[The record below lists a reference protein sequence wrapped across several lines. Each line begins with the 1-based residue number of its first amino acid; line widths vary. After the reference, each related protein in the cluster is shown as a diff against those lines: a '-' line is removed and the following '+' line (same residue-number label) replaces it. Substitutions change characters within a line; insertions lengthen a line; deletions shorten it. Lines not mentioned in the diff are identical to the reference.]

1 MAFARALGVAFGA
14 ALAIGIVASPASALG
29 GPRPTSPGNHTL
41 ATTHFLITYYSDAPN
56 GVPAKDYSTET
67 DAGDLAGYAEQAY
80 ALYRSWGFPAP
91 PSDGDGLIDIV
102 VTDTSGP
109 PAYES
114 FVTPD
119 PPFPSPDTGYITIAT
134 PTELKAYADLEGLTV
149 PQEEQKEISVEVF
162 LMFAWA
168 TWLPTT
174 QDEQWLEE
182 GAAQWA
188 GYVASGYPGVG
199 SSVAP
204 PDIALNCRDSLVGWQ
219 KCDPNSFID
228 TGFSRWAF
236 FQMLANEYGN
246 SFILNAFTNGAAGQ
260 PSKTALSNA
269 IAAKGSSLASQ
280 FNAYAA
286 DLMTGS
292 FGVAGLAGVRPTPD
306 ANVLVGTVTTPPVPA
321 ALALPPVNVTPI
333 NHLSA
338 RYVTFQRGDGDGS
351 HACFAATLSIS
362 VAMPAGTSAQPYF
375 FWDVAGSTPM
385 ALNVSGNTA
394 SINNVPWDTCDWGLT
409 RGWLSIPNAGTTV
422 DAANFTVTSS
432 VTVDPNTPATATP
445 PPAPTSVWGTTIPV
459 PTADVPPSI
468 DVFGPELLKLSTAD
482 PTIRLIVESS
492 GPGTLNATL
501 GGGALGSSSL
511 RAGNNDL
518 RFAVPKGM
526 LTTLRRS
533 ASAANILTLTPSSS
547 SGSASGS
554 PVMLHV
560 VITATPKAKP
570 KAKKHKKK

>member
-1 MAFARALGVAFGA
+1 MAFSRALWVAFGA

-29 GPRPTSPGNHTL
+29 GFRPTGDHTL
-41 ATTHFLITYYSDAPN
+41 ATTHFLVTYHTDLTL
-56 GVPAKDYSTET
+56 GVPAKDYSTEG

-91 PSDGDGLIDIV
+91 PNDGDGLIDIY
-102 VTDTSGP
+102 VTDTSTP
-109 PAYES
+109 PPGYES
-114 FVTPD
+114 LVTPD
-119 PPFPSPDTGYITIAT
+119 GPPFPSPDTGYITIAT
-134 PTELKAYADLEGLTV
+134 PAELKGYADAEGLTV
-149 PQEEQKEISVEVF
+149 PQEEQKEISVDVF

-174 QDEQWLEE
+174 PDEQWLEE

-188 GYVASGYPGVG
+188 GYVATGYPSVG
-199 SSVAP
+199 SSVAS
-204 PDIALNCRDSLVGWQ
+204 PDIALNCRDSVVGNQ
-219 KCDPNSFID
+219 MCDPDTFID
-228 TGFSRWAF
+228 SGYSRWAF

-246 SFILNAFTNGAAGQ
+246 AFVLNAFTNGAALQ
-260 PSKTALSNA
+260 PSATALSNA

-280 FNAYAA
+280 FNTYAS
-286 DLMTGS
+286 DMMTGN
-292 FGVAGLAGVRPTPD
+292 FGVPGLLGVRPTPD
-306 ANVLVGTVTTPPVPA
+306 ANVLAGTVTAT
-321 ALALPPVNVTPI
+321 LPPVKVTPT
-333 NHLSA
+333 NHLA
-338 RYVTFQRGDGDGS
+338 AHYVTFQRGDDDGS
-351 HACFAATLSIS
+351 HACFAATLSIN
-362 VAMPAGTSAQPYF
+362 VAIPAGTSAQPYF
-375 FWDVAGSTPM
+375 FWDVVGSKPT
-385 ALNVSGNTA
+385 ALNVSGSTA
-394 SINNVPWDTCDWGLT
+394 SITVPWDTCDWGPT
-409 RGWLSIPNAGTTV
+409 RGWLSLPNAGTTV
-422 DAANFTVTSS
+422 DAANFTVTSTL
-432 VTVDPNTPATATP
+432 TVDPNTPATATAP
-445 PPAPTSVWGTTIPV
+445 PIPASVWGTTIPV

-533 ASAANILTLTPSSS
+533 ASATNILTLTPAST

-560 VITATPKAKP
+560 VIAAAPKAKP

>member
-1 MAFARALGVAFGA
+1 MAFTRALGVAFGA

-29 GPRPTSPGNHTL
+29 GPRPPGDHTL
-41 ATTHFLITYYSDAPN
+41 ATTHFLITYHTDMTL

-80 ALYRSWGFPAP
+80 ALYRSWGYPAP
-91 PSDGDGLIDIV
+91 PNDGDGLIDIY
-102 VTDTSGP
+102 VTDTST
-109 PAYES
+109 PAPGYES
-114 FVTPD
+114 LVTPD
-119 PPFPSPDTGYITIAT
+119 APFPSPDTGYITIAT
-134 PTELKAYADLEGLTV
+134 PAELKGYGDAEGLTLA
-149 PQEEQKEISVEVF
+149 QEEQKEISVDVF
-162 LMFAWA
+162 LTFAWA

-188 GYVASGYPGVG
+188 GYVATGYPSVG

-204 PDIALNCRDSLVGWQ
+204 PDIALNCRDNLIAHQ
-219 KCDPNSFID
+219 MCDPDPFID
-228 TGFSRWAF
+228 SGYSRWAF
-236 FQMLANEYGN
+236 FQMLANEYGT
-246 SFILNAFTNGAAGQ
+246 SFVLNAFTNGAAGQ

-280 FNAYAA
+280 FNAYAT
-286 DLMTGS
+286 DLMTGN
-292 FGVAGLAGVRPTPD
+292 FGVPGLTAVRPTAD
-306 ANVLVGTVTTPPVPA
+306 ANVLAGATTATLQAVK
-321 ALALPPVNVTPI
+321 VTPTD
-333 NHLSA
+333 HLAA

-351 HACFAATLSIS
+351 HACFAATLSIN
-362 VAMPAGTSAQPYF
+362 VAIPSGTSAQPYF
-375 FWDVAGSTPM
+375 FWDVAGSTPA
-385 ALNVSGNTA
+385 ALNVSGSNA
-394 SINNVPWDTCDWGLT
+394 SITVPWDTCDWGLT

-432 VTVDPNTPATATP
+432 VTVDPNTPATATKP
-445 PPAPTSVWGTTIPV
+445 PDPTSVWGTTIPV

-468 DVFGPELLKLSTAD
+468 DVFGPELLQLSAAD

-501 GGGALGSSSL
+501 GGAVLGSSSL

-518 RFAVPKGM
+518 RFLVPKGM
-526 LTTLRRS
+526 LTSLRRS
-533 ASAANILTLTPSSS
+533 ASAANILTLTPASS

-560 VITATPKAKP
+560 VIAAAPKAKARP